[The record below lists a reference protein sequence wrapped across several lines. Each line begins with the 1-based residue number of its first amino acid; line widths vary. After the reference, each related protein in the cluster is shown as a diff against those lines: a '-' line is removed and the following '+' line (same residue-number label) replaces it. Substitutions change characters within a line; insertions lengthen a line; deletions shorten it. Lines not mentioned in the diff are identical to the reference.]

1 MQPLA
6 ARHVATSLS
15 SIQLE
20 ALPRALVNLAK
31 PFSLLALFI
40 GVFQA
45 RTVMP
50 GPAHVGFVL
59 LFIGLI
65 YRALPESGYRT
76 FTLYFAGFS
85 LFNDLR
91 IFADDTGIPISY
103 SYAIR
108 LDEAVFQVNPSAWL
122 QQHVYQPGNLAT
134 WAAIL
139 VYTTYFFGHYFFAI
153 MLWWFKRGQLQ
164 LFVNVVIAT
173 LFLGLAVYYVL
184 PTAPPWLAS
193 ENGNLP
199 QVERVVPL
207 AQNDL
212 WSGAYSKGSSIA
224 GRNDVA
230 AMPSLHTA
238 LSFVIAM
245 MAWRIGRAAG
255 ILGFAYA
262 GAMGLCLVY
271 LGEHYVVD
279 VLAGAA
285 IAAVGWRII
294 SWAMQAHLSI
304 GRFTVR
310 SNEANRPEVFEVT

>member
-1 MQPLA
+1 MQT
-6 ARHVATSLS
+6 AR
-15 SIQLE
+15 ILE
-20 ALPRALVNLAK
+20 SAPQWERMPKIGLALVNLAK

-45 RTVMP
+45 RTLMP
-50 GPAHVGFVL
+50 GPAHIGFVL

-65 YRALPESGYRT
+65 YGVLPESGYRT
-76 FTLYFAGFS
+76 FTLYFAAFA

-91 IFADDTGIPISY
+91 IFADDIGLPVNYLYPI
-103 SYAIR
+103 R
-108 LDEAVFQVNPSAWL
+108 FDEAIFQVNPSAWL
-122 QQHVYQPGNLAT
+122 QQRLYQPGNLAT

-139 VYTTYFFGHYFFAI
+139 VYTTYFFGHYAFAI
-153 MLWWFKRGQLQ
+153 MLWWLKRGQLL

-173 LFLGLAVYYVL
+173 LFLGLTVYYVL
-184 PTAPPWLAS
+184 PTAPPWLAAD
-193 ENGNLP
+193 NGDLQ

-207 AQNDL
+207 AQSDL
-212 WSGAYSKGSSIA
+212 WSSAYSKGSSLA

-245 MAWRIGRAAG
+245 MAWRIGRVPG
-255 ILGFAYA
+255 VLGFAYA

-279 VLAGAA
+279 VLAGAVT
-285 IAAVGWRII
+285 AAVAWRVVVL
-294 SWAMQAHLSI
+294 AMQPK
-304 GRFTVR
+304 TP
-310 SNEANRPEVFEVT
+310 EARPDAIEGSAAIKSEAFEVS